1 MRIINFFKIIIYSPI
16 LLVCLFLYFFDKERR
31 YIIDADLN
39 RLAFSGGIG
48 LLILLVERKE
58 FRNILWY
65 RFGRIGV
72 ILNLFMKGNPTLHI
86 YPKSR
91 IGKGLIVCHGD
102 STFINCQSMGE
113 NCYVNQNVTIGA
125 VGAKLPIIGNNVRI
139 ASGAIVIGGINIGD
153 NVVIAAGCV
162 VVKDVPDNCLVVGNP
177 AIIKKK
183 NGVRCNIPL

>member
-1 MRIINFFKIIIYSPI
+1 
-16 LLVCLFLYFFDKERR
+16 
-31 YIIDADLN
+31 
-39 RLAFSGGIG
+39 
-48 LLILLVERKE
+48 
-58 FRNILWY
+58 
-65 RFGRIGV
+65 
-72 ILNLFMKGNPTLHI
+72 
-86 YPKSR
+86 
-91 IGKGLIVCHGD
+91 
-102 STFINCQSMGE
+102 MGE
-113 NCYVNQNVTIGA
+113 NCCVNQNVTIGA